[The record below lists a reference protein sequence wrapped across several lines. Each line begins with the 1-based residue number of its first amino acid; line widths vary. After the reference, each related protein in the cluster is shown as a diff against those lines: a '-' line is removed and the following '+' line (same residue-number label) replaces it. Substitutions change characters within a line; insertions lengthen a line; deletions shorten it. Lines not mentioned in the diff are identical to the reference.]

1 MEEIMDFSR
10 KTILVLLV
18 CIISLL
24 MTGCFNEK
32 ESPLY
37 DSEWLMQNV
46 DEKWQPY
53 CHQLFLKPN
62 HEVTMQAYY
71 MNSPTVIVW
80 TGKYKLTSNKLIFTF
95 EKCSRFEDGVNT
107 GNYKAERVIKY
118 FQGEF
123 FYSVG
128 LVGENKDEYHLE
140 LIRPK
145 NFFYGKNLDFFGNP
159 MEEFVRIE
167 NE

>member
-1 MEEIMDFSR
+1 
-10 KTILVLLV
+10 
-18 CIISLL
+18 
-24 MTGCFNEK
+24 
-32 ESPLY
+32 
-37 DSEWLMQNV
+37 
-46 DEKWQPY
+46 
-53 CHQLFLKPN
+53 
-62 HEVTMQAYY
+62 MQAYY

-80 TGKYKLTSNKLIFTF
+80 TGKYKLTSNKLFFTF

-159 MEEFVRIE
+159 MEEFVRVE